1 MKQLFFRFVTQ
12 PIARVLDLLNF
23 KKQKEL
29 RERKKF
35 LRQKN
40 YESFMGETVKCLL
53 DKEVQDFQNMGIVPP
68 PFLFPLMIAK
78 CVSEADKIFE
88 EKKANGFIDDMNLIV
103 K

>member
-1 MKQLFFRFVTQ
+1 MKQLLFKYVTQ
-12 PIARVLDLLNF
+12 PIAKVLDLLNF
-23 KKQKEL
+23 KKQREL

-40 YESFMGETVKCLL
+40 YESFMDETVQCLL
-53 DKEVQDFQNMGIVPP
+53 DKEVQDFKNMGIVPP
-68 PFLFPLMIAK
+68 PFIIPLMIAK
-78 CVSEADKIFE
+78 CVSQADKIFE

>member
-1 MKQLFFRFVTQ
+1 MKQFLFKYVTQ

-29 RERKKF
+29 RGRKKF

-40 YESFMGETVKCLL
+40 YESFMDETVKCLL
-53 DKEVQDFQNMGIVPP
+53 DKEVQDFKNMGIVPP
-68 PFLFPLMIAK
+68 PFIIPLMIAK
-78 CVSEADKIFE
+78 CVSQADKIFE

>member
-29 RERKKF
+29 RGRKIF

-40 YESFMGETVKCLL
+40 YESFMDETVKCLL
-53 DKEVQDFQNMGIVPP
+53 DKEVQDFKNIGIVPP

-78 CVSEADKIFE
+78 CVSQADKIFE

>member
-40 YESFMGETVKCLL
+40 YESFMDETVKCLL

-68 PFLFPLMIAK
+68 PFLFPLIIAK
-78 CVSEADKIFE
+78 CVSQADKIFE

>member
-40 YESFMGETVKCLL
+40 YESFMDETVKCLL
-53 DKEVQDFQNMGIVPP
+53 DKEVQDFKNMGIVPP
-68 PFLFPLMIAK
+68 PFIIPLMIAK
-78 CVSEADKIFE
+78 CVSQADKIFE

>member
-1 MKQLFFRFVTQ
+1 MKQLFFRFVTH

-40 YESFMGETVKCLL
+40 YESFMDETVKCLL
-53 DKEVQDFQNMGIVPP
+53 DKEVQGFLNAGIVPP
-68 PFLFPLMIAK
+68 KFLFPLMIAK
-78 CVSEADKIFE
+78 CVSQADKIFE